1 VPHGA
6 TEKNH
11 QQPDTLEPKYQL
23 PLVVFA
29 GPPVRENA
37 MKANLLDNVLA
48 FTCIAAFITDITI
61 AAVTLFG

>member
-1 VPHGA
+1 
-6 TEKNH
+6 
-11 QQPDTLEPKYQL
+11 
-23 PLVVFA
+23 
-29 GPPVRENA
+29 